1 MWSIWI
7 DTTKAET
14 YNEYESGHKTYQNSP
29 ECMEGWVRLF
39 VMLLLIRMLCSGIE
53 ELAKRYEKI
62 YFNRSNGMIKA
73 QCPKGLVL

>member
-14 YNEYESGHKTYQNSP
+14 YNEYESRHKTYQNSP
-29 ECMEGWVRLF
+29 EGMDGWIGFF

-53 ELAKRYEKI
+53 ELAKRYEKVYI
-62 YFNRSNGMIKA
+62 TRD
-73 QCPKGLVL
+73 